1 MPQRLG
7 DCAMVSCSSY
17 DQRKRRRV
25 LIKAVETLRM
35 FGVTLFGT
43 VVNAVGLEEMGY
55 GYGYGYGTAMGMDMV
70 TNTARTMTTSMVT
83 KRKKKP
89 I

>member
-1 MPQRLG
+1 MLVVRPE
-7 DCAMVSCSSY
+7 
-17 DQRKRRRV
+17 KNRRRV

-55 GYGYGYGTAMGMDMV
+55 TDTAMGMDTAMDTV
-70 TNTARTMTTSMVT
+70 TNTAWTMTTSMVT